1 METQEIAVPV
11 HHSIV
16 SEHELMVDGILFQE
30 RKEMVKTSNESED
43 KTRTVHI
50 RRIGDKDFL
59 KVTQTVENGEVAEE
73 SDSNLENDE
82 AIQNFKNEWE
92 NEWHPFFTS
101 SSSDTDE
108 TQASTGMANKIKNF
122 FGLN

>member
-1 METQEIAVPV
+1 METQVIAVPV
-11 HHSIV
+11 SIV
-16 SEHELMVDGILFQE
+16 SEHELMVNGILFQE

-43 KTRTVHI
+43 KTRMVHI
-50 RRIGDKDFL
+50 RRIGDEDFL

-73 SDSNLENDE
+73 TDSNLENE
-82 AIQNFKNEWE
+82 AIENFKNEWE

-101 SSSDTDE
+101 NSSIDADE
-108 TQASTGMANKIKNF
+108 AQGSTGMANKIKNF

>member
-1 METQEIAVPV
+1 METQVIAVPV
-11 HHSIV
+11 SIV
-16 SEHELMVDGILFQE
+16 SEHELMVNGILFQE

-43 KTRTVHI
+43 KTRMVHI
-50 RRIGDKDFL
+50 RRIGDEDFL

-73 SDSNLENDE
+73 TDSNLENE

-101 SSSDTDE
+101 NSSETDE
-108 TQASTGMANKIKNF
+108 TQASSTGMAKKIKNF
-122 FGLN
+122 FGFKK